1 METDEKI
8 LIKKGDLEK
17 IKTKLKGLKVLVRD
31 KESINTVNEIM
42 ELLDN
47 EMKDKN
53 ISIKE
58 MIHKRMRETEY
69 SNPELNFK
77 LYILYR
83 KLSDNKIS
91 EEEALKIYKMY

>member
-47 EMKDKN
+47 EMKDKD

-58 MIHKRMRETEY
+58 MIHNKMRETEY

-91 EEEALKIYKMY
+91 EEEALKVYKMY